1 MMSLLCWLT
10 SYEIEVV
17 GEGESE
23 RPTGKEEDLASYAE
37 GSLKEVIQCA
47 GLTHIDCVL
56 RPILM

>member
-1 MMSLLCWLT
+1 M
-10 SYEIEVV
+10 

-23 RPTGKEEDLASYAE
+23 RQSGEEEDLASYAG